1 MNTNETNNF
10 EITFSLDKDLIL
22 NHFLCLKQ
30 LETDFNNQFSIVNYT
45 SKYKS
50 LFVVVQCFSP
60 ENIYFVPQEKT
71 IFRKKTN
78 TLELYLILDY
88 NQAILADESRL
99 KSLFVQSIST
109 SIQKNLKTNDF
120 NNLLFINNLESLIR

>member
-10 EITFSLDKDLIL
+10 EITFSLDKDLNL

-30 LETDFNNQFSIVNYT
+30 LEIDFNNQFSIVNYT

-50 LFVVVQCFSP
+50 LFVVVQCFRP
-60 ENIYFVPQEKT
+60 ENIYFVPQDKT

-78 TLELYLILDY
+78 TLELYIILDY
-88 NQAILADESRL
+88 NQAISADESSL
-99 KSLFVQSIST
+99 KSLFSQSIST

-120 NNLLFINNLESLIR
+120 NNLLFINNLKSLIV